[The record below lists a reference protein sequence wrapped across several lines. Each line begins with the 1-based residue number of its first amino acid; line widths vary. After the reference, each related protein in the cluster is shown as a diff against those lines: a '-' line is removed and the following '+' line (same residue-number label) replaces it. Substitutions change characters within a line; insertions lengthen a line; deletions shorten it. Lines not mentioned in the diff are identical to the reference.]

1 MAKNRK
7 LGRTSDI
14 RKSMLRSLAT
24 EVIVYGKVETT
35 VTRAKEVR
43 SVVDELITLGKRGD
57 LHARRQAAADMHKVV
72 DEATG
77 KTAVQILFDDVAPKF
92 KDVNG
97 GYTTILKTYN
107 RKGDNAP
114 MAILSCTTSQPEPHP
129 DCWTEEIQSF
139 FI

>member
-24 EVIVYGKVETT
+24 EVIVNGKVETT

-57 LHARRQAAADMHKVV
+57 LHARRQAAAVLHNVID
-72 DEATG
+72 
-77 KTAVQILFDDVAPKF
+77 
-92 KDVNG
+92 
-97 GYTTILKTYN
+97 
-107 RKGDNAP
+107 
-114 MAILSCTTSQPEPHP
+114 
-129 DCWTEEIQSF
+129 
-139 FI
+139 

>member
-43 SVVDELITLGKRGD
+43 SVVDELITVNVETYMQEDKLLQICTKLLMKQLEKQLFKSYLMT
-57 LHARRQAAADMHKVV
+57 LHLNSKMLMV
-72 DEATG
+72 D
-77 KTAVQILFDDVAPKF
+77 IL
-92 KDVNG
+92 
-97 GYTTILKTYN
+97 
-107 RKGDNAP
+107 
-114 MAILSCTTSQPEPHP
+114 LS
-129 DCWTEEIQSF
+129 
-139 FI
+139 